1 MRLRVM
7 IEQVAM
13 AVLIAGFALVFGF
26 AVHELEAVLKDACS
40 SLATIATIGG

>member
-1 MRLRVM
+1 MRLRGT

-13 AVLIAGFALVFGF
+13 AVSIAGFALAFGF
-26 AVHELEAVLKDACS
+26 ALYELDAAVKDACS